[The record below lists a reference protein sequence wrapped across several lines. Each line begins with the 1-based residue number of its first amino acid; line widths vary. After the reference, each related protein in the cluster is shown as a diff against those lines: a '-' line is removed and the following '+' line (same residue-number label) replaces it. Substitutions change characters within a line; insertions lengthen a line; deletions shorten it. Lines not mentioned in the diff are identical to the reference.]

1 MYEMLNAERPYK
13 AFMYPF
19 LPAFLYHS
27 TSAICI
33 ALIVQKTSTS
43 GWGVLIMLLGIPPYY
58 LTKAKSSYYPA
69 QSLYYRS
76 SLF

>member
-1 MYEMLNAERPYK
+1 MLNAERPYK

-33 ALIVQKTSTS
+33 ALIVHKKQVQVV
-43 GWGVLIMLLGIPPYY
+43 GE
-58 LTKAKSSYYPA
+58 
-69 QSLYYRS
+69 
-76 SLF
+76 F